1 MINNSSSY
9 TSNRTIFKSTK
20 EKFAP
25 NPTTQ
30 TQANSNAN
38 SYANSFKSYDFLNTA
53 PLDRTKLYG
62 SLSLNNI
69 EDVIKN
75 MTEPPQKF
83 YKTQMQLNDYQD
95 IIS

>member
-1 MINNSSSY
+1 MFK
-9 TSNRTIFKSTK
+9 RTT

-25 NPTTQ
+25 
-30 TQANSNAN
+30 NSNAN

-62 SLSLNNI
+62 SLLDNI

-95 IIS
+95 IIT

>member
-1 MINNSSSY
+1 MINSSSNSL
-9 TSNRTIFKSTK
+9 SNYTIFKRTK

-25 NPTTQ
+25 NTIQ
-30 TQANSNAN
+30 TPANSKAN

-62 SLSLNNI
+62 SLLDNI

>member
-1 MINNSSSY
+1 MINNSSNY
-9 TSNRTIFKSTK
+9 TSNRKIFKSTT
-20 EKFAP
+20 EKFA
-25 NPTTQ
+25 
-30 TQANSNAN
+30 ANSNAN

-62 SLSLNNI
+62 SLTDNI